1 MFVFSKKNLYGGNF
15 TLLAHYRVGLPFK
28 GSNYKLFSTFI
39 HNHGFFNT
47 ELGTTSYSKYFTNRL
62 AVVEGRISS
71 HLLICHHGFYT
82 IVQNILFNIHH

>member
-1 MFVFSKKNLYGGNF
+1 MGVI
-15 TLLAHYRVGLPFK
+15 LLFWHTIVLSYPSRAPTINCLVPY
-28 GSNYKLFSTFI
+28 I

-47 ELGTTSYSKYFTNRL
+47 ELVTTSYSKYFTNRL

-82 IVQNILFNIHH
+82 IVQNIVFNIHH